1 MLATTN
7 KDDARIYIIL
17 SGAGH
22 AALLPLLYTD
32 NLTPLKILLICIH
45 ITASFL
51 TFSRKFDAGLLY
63 SYEYLYVI
71 NLPVLTVYETIVHKL
86 IFHEKLPFLPL
97 ALTSIYCAVG
107 IIYSWVVYYYMFLS
121 SRCSDADDIKKKRQ

>member
-1 MLATTN
+1 MLAATN

-17 SGAGH
+17 SCAGH
-22 AALLPLLYTD
+22 AALLPLLYMD
-32 NLTPLKILLICIH
+32 NLTPLKILLISVH

-51 TFSRKFDAGLLY
+51 TFFRKFDAGLLY
-63 SYEYLYVI
+63 SYEYLYII

-86 IFHEKLPFLPL
+86 IFHDKLPFLPL

-107 IIYSWVVYYYMFLS
+107 ITYSWVVYYYMFL
-121 SRCSDADDIKKKRQ
+121 RCSDADDIKKKRH